1 MFELLAGKGLS
12 MLTEM
17 VLDKGEDVVRDLVK
31 DNLGIDL
38 DSPEQVEAG
47 IDSLKDLDMQLLLD
61 KEYHRNEEKIMDL
74 ALHDVQDAR
83 EQGTTMMQSEDKF
96 IKHFL
101 PIFSVLLAIA
111 IIASF
116 VFATLDDGV
125 REVFKTIL
133 IMIIG
138 YWFGSS
144 LGSKQKTEALVGR

>member
-17 VLDKGEDVVRDLVK
+17 VLDKGEDVVKDLVK
-31 DNLGIDL
+31 TNLGIDL
-38 DSPEQVEAG
+38 DSPEQVDAG
-47 IDSLKDLDMQLLLD
+47 MESLKDLDMQLLLD
-61 KEYHRNEEKIMDL
+61 KEYHRNEEKVMDL

-96 IKHFL
+96 IKYFL

-116 VFATLDDGV
+116 VFSSLDDGV

-144 LGSKQKTEALVGR
+144 LGSKQKTDALVGK